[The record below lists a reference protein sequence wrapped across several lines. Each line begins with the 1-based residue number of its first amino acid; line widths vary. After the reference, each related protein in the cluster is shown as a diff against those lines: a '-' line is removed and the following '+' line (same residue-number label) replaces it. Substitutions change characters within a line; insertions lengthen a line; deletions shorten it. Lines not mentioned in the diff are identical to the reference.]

1 MARSTATITS
11 ELQNDSQ
18 SVFHLMELHFD
29 DALWDDI
36 FLTDNF
42 HDVELDTPTQAS
54 AQTYTAAGGF
64 LNFAAIT
71 ETTQL
76 AVNTIT
82 ISLSGIDN
90 QSIDNQ
96 STGIIAKLM
105 QSPIINKRVVIY
117 RSFGVPTVD
126 PFSKTYM
133 IFDGNVKNWSV
144 DETVNEATIS
154 VEVSTHWANFEQ
166 KSVDETVN
174 EATISVEVSTHW
186 ANFEQKNGRITN
198 TTTQSNTTRYGST
211 QKFSSD
217 RGLEYASSQIA
228 DIQWGPSN

>member
-90 QSIDNQ
+90 QS
-96 STGIIAKLM
+96 SGIIAKLM

-117 RSFGVPTVD
+117 RSFGVANSTD
-126 PFSKTYM
+126 TTKTYM
-133 IFDGNVKNWSV
+133 IFDGNVKNW
-144 DETVNEATIS
+144 
-154 VEVSTHWANFEQ
+154 
-166 KSVDETVN
+166 SVDETVN

>member
-29 DALWDDI
+29 DNEWDDI

-42 HDVELDTPTQAS
+42 HNVELDTITQPS
-54 AQTYTAAGGF
+54 AKTFLAAGGF
-64 LNFAAIT
+64 LQFAPIT
-71 ETTQL
+71 ETTKL
-76 AVNTIT
+76 AVNS
-82 ISLSGIDN
+82 ISINLSGV
-90 QSIDNQ
+90 DNQ
-96 STGIIAKLM
+96 STGIISKLM
-105 QSPIINKRVVIY
+105 KAPILNKRVVIY
-117 RSFGVPTVD
+117 RSFGVTNSTD
-126 PFSKTYM
+126 LTKTYM

-144 DETVNEATIS
+144 QENSGESTI
-154 VEVSTHWANFEQ
+154 A
-166 KSVDETVN
+166 
-174 EATISVEVSTHW
+174 VEVSTHW

-217 RGLEYASSQIA
+217 RGLEYASAMIG